1 GLLEAYCPT
10 AFAALEEQKTKM
22 LQYDPD
28 AVYPCETSVFSAITL
43 ELGGPHRILSPFG
56 PQGRFDPFT
65 WCIITSLGV
74 YDFRLGGHIILWDIG
89 WILTFPPG
97 ASILLPPGLVRY
109 SFIKVQA
116 HEWRYLLIQYAG
128 SGIRRFF
135 ENGERTDGE
144 FAADASRAEFL
155 EREVERRESHL
166 AAVDA
171 FELTEEQAMGGRYIS
186 YRGQN
191 PPPRPFYVA

>member
-10 AFAALEEQKTKM
+10 AFEALEDQKAQ
-22 LQYDPD
+22 LLSYDPD

-56 PQGRFDPFT
+56 PHGHFDPST
-65 WCIITSLGV
+65 WCIITSLGI

-89 WILTFPPG
+89 WVLQFPPG

-109 SFIKVQA
+109 SFVKVRP
-116 HEWRYLLIQYAG
+116 HESRYLLIQFAG

-135 ENGERTDGE
+135 ENGERKDEE
-144 FAADASRAEFL
+144 FAAEATRDEFV
-155 EREVERRESHL
+155 EREAKRRESHL
-166 AAVDA
+166 GALAS
-171 FELTEEQAMGGRYIS
+171 FELVETLPQGMGTYT

-191 PPPRPFYVA
+191 PPPAPFAFP